1 MIVNFNY
8 YFYKIIIQKMM
19 NYSILIKTLCDTD
32 SFLGCRATRKCR
44 HCNGTGIVMDD
55 NERIYLTK
63 SSKCECNSYYY
74 DDCLCPV
81 KCECEGSGVCI
92 ECKDQDLDQD
102 LDLVQDQEQ
111 DLDQGQ
117 DQEQDLVQ
125 DLGQV
130 QGQVQVQEQVQVQ
143 VQVQGQGLFQNILL
157 KMYIFIL
164 FNLYFYYT

>member
-1 MIVNFNY
+1 
-8 YFYKIIIQKMM
+8 M

-92 ECKDQDLDQD
+92 ECKDQDLD
-102 LDLVQDQEQ
+102 LVQDQEQ

-130 QGQVQVQEQVQVQ
+130 QEQDLVQDLGQVQEQVQGQVQVHEQVQ

>member
-19 NYSILIKTLCDTD
+19 NYSILKNTLCDTD
-32 SFLGCRATRKCR
+32 SFLGCRATRNCR

-74 DDCLCPV
+74 DNCLCPV

-102 LDLVQDQEQ
+102 LDQE
-111 DLDQGQ
+111 
-117 DQEQDLVQ
+117 Q

-143 VQVQGQGLFQNILL
+143 GQVQGQGLFQNILL

-164 FNLYFYYT
+164 FNLYFY